1 MILMSNT
8 LSFWIE
14 GIVIYDKIWSNDE
27 MFYLPNKEKV
37 MSDAKPSQEI
47 AQDIVKFDKLE
58 ESMRDAEKSRT
69 LEEQVAYLKS
79 QGIDPSKTYAKWDDD
94 KEDE

>member
-1 MILMSNT
+1 MSNT

-14 GIVIYDKIWSNDE
+14 GIVIYDEIWSNDE

-47 AQDIVKFDKLE
+47 AQEIVKFDKLE

>member
-1 MILMSNT
+1 MSNT